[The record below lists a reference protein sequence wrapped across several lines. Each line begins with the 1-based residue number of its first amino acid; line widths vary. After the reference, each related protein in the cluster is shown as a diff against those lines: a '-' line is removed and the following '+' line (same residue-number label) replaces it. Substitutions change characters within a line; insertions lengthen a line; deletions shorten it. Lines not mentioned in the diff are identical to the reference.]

1 MRYKKRFVYFSWCF
15 LAPLASINLLMRSG
29 FGARLRVVK
38 IALMLVALVFTGRL
52 FSLQVVN
59 YELYAEEAKAQH
71 EKRSVLPARRGK
83 ILVHKNYID
92 KELTPLAT
100 NNTLKMLYADPLV
113 LSYPKYDPQKPLT
126 EQEQGDPRAV
136 AALLAPI
143 LIHAHCEAIE
153 GCVINTDPAAWS
165 EAERVAITAYEKEL
179 SELLGQVE
187 RTRVVLE
194 NELAP
199 SRLETIA
206 QLGLRGVTIQGTSV
220 VADPTQLLETLSTAQ
235 ALSPLVNIEV
245 EKLQRLL
252 ERRPRRYIEITDKMV
267 PEVSE
272 KITEMKQNPRYRL
285 LLRGIQMKDEYWRY
299 YPERQLASQVLG
311 FVDSSG
317 NGQYGIEGRF
327 DFDLRGQEGYIYGA
341 TNTRGQ
347 RILGKGTGITQA
359 RDGADIVISIDR
371 VIQGQ
376 VEKILA
382 EDTEKYQADFGQI
395 IIVEPSTGRILAMAH
410 APSFDPNE
418 YGKAFLEYEISPEQY
433 QTDLEDENFNQRI
446 PTVNDEGK
454 LYRYFNTWGPAVF
467 RNKLVSDIYEPGS
480 VMKALTMAAAINSD
494 EVTPNTIYQDTG
506 PVEVDEFSIRN
517 SDETYAGPTSM
528 ISVLNRSLN
537 TGIAFIT
544 QKMGSKL
551 VYEYLRDFGF
561 GQYTDI
567 ELPGETDGALEF
579 WQDWSASELVTRG
592 FGQGISVTPLQ
603 MVMGFAA
610 LANGGYL
617 YKPIIVEE
625 IRYQDGR
632 APRVFHPEIVRRVV
646 GNEAYTQ
653 IKSMLLNVVSNGT
666 GRGARVYGYS
676 VMGKTGT
683 SQTYRNGKVLEGVGT
698 TIASFAGFGPIQE
711 PRFVMLVKYDYPK
724 TSQFGSETAARTF
737 GRVAEFLF
745 DYFEVP
751 PDR

>member
-1 MRYKKRFVYFSWCF
+1 MRPNFS
-15 LAPLASINLLMRSG
+15 S
-29 FGARLRVVK
+29 RLRVVK
-38 IALMLVALVFTGRL
+38 IALIIVVMVFTGRL

-59 YELYAEEAKAQH
+59 HETYAQEARSQH

-92 KELTPLAT
+92 DELTPLAT

-113 LSYPKYDPQKPLT
+113 LAYPRYNPRVDLDQ
-126 EQEQGDPRAV
+126 QERGDPEAV
-136 AALLAPI
+136 ATLLAPV
-143 LIHAHCEAIE
+143 LIHAHCEVIE
-153 GCVINTDPAAWS
+153 GCEINTDPESWS
-165 EAERVAITAYEKEL
+165 EAERIAITAYEAELKEI
-179 SELLGQVE
+179 LGQVE
-187 RTRVVLE
+187 RTRVVLAS
-194 NELAP
+194 ELAP
-199 SRLETIA
+199 NRIA
-206 QLGLRGVTIQGTSV
+206 QIENLDLRGISVQGASL
-220 VADPTQLLETLSTAQ
+220 VANPTEISDTKATAE
-235 ALSPLVNIEV
+235 ALSPLINIDTDT
-245 EKLQRLL
+245 LQGLL
-252 ERRPRRYIEITDKMV
+252 ERRPRRYVEIVDKIV

-272 KITEMKQNPRYRL
+272 KILEMKQNPRYSSL
-285 LLRGIQMKDEYWRY
+285 MRGIQMKDEYWRY
-299 YPERQLASQVLG
+299 YPERDLASQVLG
-311 FVDSSG
+311 FVDSNG

-347 RILGKGTGITQA
+347 RILGKDSGITQA

-376 VEKILA
+376 VEKILQ
-382 EDTEKYQADFGQI
+382 EDLEKYQADFGQV
-395 IIVEPSTGRILAMAH
+395 IIVEPSTGRILAMAN
-410 APSFDPNE
+410 APTFDPNE
-418 YGKAFLEYEISPEQY
+418 YGKAFLQYEISPEQY
-433 QTDLEDENFNQRI
+433 QADQEDEDFNQRI
-446 PTVNDEGK
+446 PTVNNDGR
-454 LYRYFNTWGPAVF
+454 LFRYFNIWGPEVF
-467 RNKLVSDIYEPGS
+467 RNKIVADLYEPGS

-494 EVTPNTIYQDTG
+494 EVTPTTIYQDTG

-517 SDETYAGPTSM
+517 SDKTYAGPTSM

-561 GQYTDI
+561 GQYTDV
-567 ELPGETDGALEF
+567 ELPGEADGNLEF
-579 WQDWSASELVTRG
+579 WQDWSPSEQVTRG
-592 FGQGISVTPLQ
+592 FGQGVSVTPLQ

-625 IRYQDGR
+625 VRYQDGR
-632 APRVFHPEIVRRVV
+632 PPRVFHPEVVRRVV
-646 GNEAYTQ
+646 GNEAYNQ
-653 IKSMLLNVVSNGT
+653 VKSMLLNVVSQGT
-666 GRGARVYGYS
+666 GRGARVSGYS

-683 SQTYRNGKVLEGVGT
+683 SQTYRNGEVLEGIGT

-724 TSQFGSETAARTF
+724 TSQYGSETAARTF
-737 GRVAEFLF
+737 GRIAEFLF

>member
-1 MRYKKRFVYFSWCF
+1 
-15 LAPLASINLLMRSG
+15 MRSN
-29 FGARLRVVK
+29 FGSRLRIVK
-38 IALMLVALVFTGRL
+38 MALLAIALVFSWRL
-52 FSLQVVN
+52 FSLQVLSFDT
-59 YELYAEEAKAQH
+59 YFEEARAQH

-100 NNTLKMLYADPLV
+100 NNTLKMLYVDPLV
-113 LSYPKYDPQKPLT
+113 LSYPKYNSQLPLN
-126 EQEQGDPRAV
+126 EQEKGDPTAA
-136 AALLAPI
+136 AALLAPV

-153 GCVINTDPAAWS
+153 GCAINTDPASWS
-165 EAERVAITAYEKEL
+165 EPERIAITAYENEL
-179 SELLGQVE
+179 RNILSQVE

-194 NELAP
+194 SEVAP
-199 SRLETIA
+199 TRLSQISS
-206 QLGLRGVTIQGTSV
+206 LSLRGITVQGSSV
-220 VADPTQLLETLSTAQ
+220 IADPTQINDTTYTAETLAPI
-235 ALSPLVNIEV
+235 LNLEV
-245 EKLQRLL
+245 EPLDKLLQ
-252 ERRPRRYIEITDKMV
+252 RRPRRYVEIVSKIV

-272 KITEMKQNPRYRL
+272 KIIEMKQNPRYRM
-285 LLRGIQMKDEYWRY
+285 LLRGIQLKDEYWRY
-299 YPERQLASQVLG
+299 YPERSLAAQVLG
-311 FVDSSG
+311 FVDSNG

-347 RILGKGTGITQA
+347 RILGKGSGITQA

-376 VEKILA
+376 IEKILA
-382 EDTEKYQADFGQI
+382 EDTERFQADFGQI
-395 IIVEPSTGRILAMAH
+395 IVVEPSTGRILAMAH
-410 APSFDPNE
+410 APNFDPNE
-418 YGKAFLEYEISPEQY
+418 YGKAFLKYEIPPEQY
-433 QTDLEDENFNQRI
+433 QADLEDENFNQRI
-446 PTVNDEGK
+446 PTENDEGQ

-467 RNKLVSDIYEPGS
+467 RNKIISDIYEPGS

-494 EVTPNTIYQDTG
+494 EVTPNTTYEDTG
-506 PVEVDEFSIRN
+506 PVEVDEFNIRN
-517 SDETYAGPTSM
+517 SDETYAGTTSM

-537 TGIAFIT
+537 TGIAFVT

-551 VYEYLRDFGF
+551 MYEYLRDFGF

-567 ELPGETDGALEF
+567 ELPGEADGDLEF

-592 FGQGISVTPLQ
+592 FGQGVTSTPLQ
-603 MVMGFAA
+603 MVMGFAS

-617 YKPIIVEE
+617 YKPILVEE

-632 APRVFHPEIVRRVV
+632 APKIFHPEVVRRVV
-646 GNEAYTQ
+646 GDRAYNQT
-653 IKSMLLNVVSNGT
+653 KSMLLNVVSGGT

-724 TSQFGSETAARTF
+724 TSQFGSETAAVTF
-737 GRVAEFLF
+737 GKVAEFLF

>member
-1 MRYKKRFVYFSWCF
+1 MRTNFA
-15 LAPLASINLLMRSG
+15 L
-29 FGARLRVVK
+29 RLRVVK
-38 IALMLVALVFTGRL
+38 IALLLIALVFGWRL
-52 FSLQVVN
+52 FSLQVLSHQV
-59 YELYAEEAKAQH
+59 YAQEARSQH

-92 KELTPLAT
+92 DELTPLAT

-113 LSYPKYDPQKPLT
+113 LTYPKYNPQRPLA
-126 EQEQGDPRAV
+126 EQERGDPNAV
-136 AALLAPI
+136 AALLAPV

-153 GCVINTDPAAWS
+153 GCDINTDPTTWS
-165 EAERVAITAYEKEL
+165 EAERIAITAYE
-179 SELLGQVE
+179 SELRSILGQVE
-187 RTRVVLE
+187 RTRVILE
-194 NELAP
+194 SEVASN
-199 SRLETIA
+199 RLVQIESLNLFGIT
-206 QLGLRGVTIQGTSV
+206 VQGASV
-220 VADPTQLLETLSTAQ
+220 IADPTQISDPAAHADLLAPVLNIEAETLT
-235 ALSPLVNIEV
+235 
-245 EKLQRLL
+245 KLMQ
-252 ERRPRRYIEITDKMV
+252 RRPRRYVEIIDKIV

-272 KITEMKQNPRYRL
+272 RIAEMKENPRYRT
-285 LLRGIQMKDEYWRY
+285 LLRGIQMKDEHWRY
-299 YPERQLASQVLG
+299 YPERSLGAQVLG
-311 FVDSSG
+311 FVDSNG

-347 RILGKGTGITQA
+347 RILGKGSGITQA

-382 EDTEKYQADFGQI
+382 EDLERFQADFGQV

-418 YGKAFLEYEISPEQY
+418 YGKAFLQYEISPEQY
-433 QTDLEDENFNQRI
+433 QADLEDENYNQRI
-446 PTVNDEGK
+446 PTVNDEGR
-454 LYRYFNTWGPAVF
+454 LSRYFNVWGPAVF

-494 EVTPNTIYQDTG
+494 EVTPTTTYEDTG
-506 PVEVDEFSIRN
+506 PVEVDEFNIRN
-517 SDETYAGPTSM
+517 SDQTYAGTTSM

-537 TGIAFIT
+537 TGIAFVT
-544 QKMGSKL
+544 QKMGAKL
-551 VYEYLRDFGF
+551 MYEYLRDFGF

-567 ELPGETDGALEF
+567 ELPGEADGELEF
-579 WQDWSASELVTRG
+579 WKDWSASELVTRG
-592 FGQGISVTPLQ
+592 FGQGITTTPLQ
-603 MVMGFAA
+603 MVMGFAT

-632 APRVFHPEIVRRVV
+632 PTRKFHPEVVRRVV
-646 GNEAYTQ
+646 GDRAYNAV
-653 IKSMLLNVVSNGT
+653 KSMLLNVVSAGT
-666 GRGARVYGYS
+666 GRGARVFGYS

-737 GRVAEFLF
+737 QSTAEFLF